1 MNPSRPLIIVHVSL
15 LSYLALTAYLLLYHL
30 SPLQGPLAPT
40 TQIPICVSPL
50 LLLLT
55 LLVLDT
61 GLGEYGCAF
70 TVNANMD
77 NESRLSA
84 MAENENKHMNMLLFF
99 L

>member
-1 MNPSRPLIIVHVSL
+1 MVS
-15 LSYLALTAYLLLYHL
+15 TK
-30 SPLQGPLAPT
+30 P
-40 TQIPICVSPL
+40 
-50 LLLLT
+50 
-55 LLVLDT
+55 VLDT

-84 MAENENKHMNMLLFF
+84 MAENENKHMIILLFF